1 MDSFRELIK
10 KEMSDDNLDFW
21 QAVEAFRKMKRRSG
35 PFLAAAKDI
44 YLSYIKTKRIGCLTA
59 TIKNRIRRIY
69 TAPGKIIP
77 TELFHQAQELVFDTM
92 FKGVYMR
99 FIDSKEGQ
107 R

>member
-44 YLSYIKTKRIGCLTA
+44 YLSYIKTKKNWVSDCYDKKTYSTNLYSTREDNTYRI
-59 TIKNRIRRIY
+59 ISSS
-69 TAPGKIIP
+69 PGAGIWY
-77 TELFHQAQELVFDTM
+77 HV
-92 FKGVYMR
+92 
-99 FIDSKEGQ
+99 
-107 R
+107 